1 MIDRHRFHS
10 ICPYFAMFPEA
21 FVRRYVLAWTKRGDV
36 VLDPFS
42 GRGTTVFES
51 LVNGRKGIGCDTNP
65 VAACLSQAKAN
76 PPSLAL
82 INHRLSELQRKFK
95 RFSSSAPESKD
106 EFFTTCFH
114 ESTLQQLLFLRKNLD
129 WRSSP
134 VDCFISA
141 LSLGCLHGE
150 SHRTEACFS
159 NRMPRTIST
168 KPAYSVRWWNKNA
181 CLPPNRDV
189 FPILATAAAYRYT
202 SPLPALKGRVVECDA
217 RIAGG
222 QLRHYKER
230 VRLVITSPPYMDIT
244 DYHEDQWLR
253 LWFLGG
259 PMRPNAGQG
268 RDDRHRKVGNYW
280 RFLAEA
286 WQGVA
291 PLLNDMSQIVVRIG
305 GTRLDAEELREG
317 LEASLR
323 STGYKVR
330 LREYR
335 QSDIKNGQ
343 KRIFSPKPSA
353 PGVEHDFRF
362 SLC

>member
-1 MIDRHRFHS
+1 MVERHRFHS

-21 FVRRYVLAWTKRGDV
+21 FVRRYVLAWSKREDV

-51 LVNGRKGIGCDTNP
+51 LLNGRKGIGCDSNP

-76 PPSLAL
+76 SPQLGTIL
-82 INHRLSELQRKFK
+82 TRISELQKKCR
-95 RFSSSAPESKD
+95 RFSSSGPETTD

-114 ESTLQQLLFLRKNLD
+114 ENTLQQLLFLKKKLE
-129 WRSSP
+129 WRTSR
-134 VDCFISA
+134 VDCFIAA
-141 LSLGCLHGE
+141 LALGCLHGE

-168 KPAYSVRWWNKNA
+168 KPGYSVRWWRKNK

-189 FPILATAAAYRYT
+189 YPILAAAAAYRYA
-202 SPLPALKGRVVECDA
+202 SPLPPLNGKVVECDV
-217 RIAGG
+217 RTVGSH
-222 QLRHYKER
+222 LRSFKER
-230 VRLVITSPPYMDIT
+230 VGLVITSPPYMDIT

-259 PMRPNAGQG
+259 LMRPAAGQG
-268 RDDRHRKVGNYW
+268 RDDRHRIVENYW
-280 RFLAEA
+280 RFLSEA
-286 WQGVA
+286 WQGIA
-291 PLLNDMSQIVVRIG
+291 PLLNDFSQIVIRIG
-305 GTRLDAEELREG
+305 GTRLGPDELREG
-317 LEASLR
+317 LAASLR
-323 STGYKVR
+323 TTGYKIR

-343 KRIFSPKPSA
+343 KRIFSPSA
-353 PGVEHDFRF
+353 PAGVEHDFRF
-362 SLC
+362 SAC